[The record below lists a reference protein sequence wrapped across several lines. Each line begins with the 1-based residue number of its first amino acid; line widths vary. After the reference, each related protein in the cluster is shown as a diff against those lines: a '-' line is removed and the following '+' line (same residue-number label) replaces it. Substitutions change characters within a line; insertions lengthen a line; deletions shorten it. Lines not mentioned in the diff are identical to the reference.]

1 MILAPREGWGGLL
14 LRWFAV
20 GSAAWLCVGA
30 AGPAPSQT
38 VHFSPGEDAP
48 IALNSATNTYEE
60 GASFDPLVCAEQPC
74 IELLHNIFEPLVTTS
89 PDHEFE
95 PCLAVKWER
104 RDETTFRFE
113 LRRGVRFH
121 NGERFDAEAV
131 RFSLE
136 RAAKA
141 YGGTAWFPRLESVIV
156 VDPYTVDVKLSEPD
170 SLFLYRLS
178 NIGLI
183 TAPLEFRRAGA
194 REFGHHPVGTGAF
207 KFVSWDA
214 DKREVILD
222 RNDDYWRESYPKI
235 EHLVYAYMDEERAL
249 DGLINGRLDIIRRL
263 NPRRTTTFMRL
274 GVGKVVKA
282 WLPQLVLGAF
292 NLLKPATPLLDVK
305 VRQAINLAVNRDH
318 LIRYGAIGNGR
329 LFGGYTV
336 PGDPNGAELPPVPF
350 DPERSRR
357 LLDEAGV
364 GSGLALSMMVATQ
377 VPPQIEK
384 IIAVSLGRIGISLTV
399 KRVSEAEFLEQLYL
413 PKFKGGAAPSFDIL
427 LLSVPAGTIFHA
439 AMIPM
444 TLLYSGEPNES
455 AVRDQKIDELYLAGI
470 HTYDQDKGRQ
480 IWRRLEEYGAANHL
494 LFFGYQERAVFG
506 ANARLRFTPR
516 TLMTFWDAYYEP
528 KVGQAPGSSN

>member
-1 MILAPREGWGGLL
+1 MD
-14 LRWFAV
+14 
-20 GSAAWLCVGA
+20 
-30 AGPAPSQT
+30 Q
-38 VHFSPGEDAP
+38 
-48 IALNSATNTYEE
+48 
-60 GASFDPLVCAEQPC
+60 
-74 IELLHNIFEPLVTTS
+74 
-89 PDHEFE
+89 
-95 PCLAVKWER
+95 
-104 RDETTFRFE
+104 
-113 LRRGVRFH
+113 
-121 NGERFDAEAV
+121 
-131 RFSLE
+131 
-136 RAAKA
+136 
-141 YGGTAWFPRLESVIV
+141 
-156 VDPYTVDVKLSEPD
+156 
-170 SLFLYRLS
+170 
-178 NIGLI
+178 
-183 TAPLEFRRAGA
+183 
-194 REFGHHPVGTGAF
+194 
-207 KFVSWDA
+207 
-214 DKREVILD
+214 
-222 RNDDYWRESYPKI
+222 
-235 EHLVYAYMDEERAL
+235 EHAL
-249 DGLINGRLDIIRRL
+249 DGLANGRLDIIRRL

-350 DPERSRR
+350 DPEQSRR

-384 IIAVSLGRIGISLTV
+384 IIAVSLGRIGISLNV

-413 PKFKGGAAPSFDIL
+413 PKFKGGVAPSFDIL

-444 TLLYSGEPNES
+444 TLLYSGQPNES

-470 HTYDQDKGRQ
+470 HTYDQDKGHQ
-480 IWRRLEEYGAANHL
+480 IWRQLEEYVAANHL

-506 ANARLRFTPR
+506 ANAQLRFTPR
-516 TLMTFWDAYYEP
+516 TLMTFWDAYYAP
-528 KVGQAPGSSN
+528 KVSEASGASN